1 MTMRTTI
8 EDTAKSVMNALTPGE
23 SRPDVLD
30 TLATEH
36 DEVQELL
43 GKLTQSDNAREQAV
57 LVTKIKKALI
67 PHSKAEE
74 AIVYD
79 AIIAL
84 KGEKPKVDGHEG
96 YTEHALASA
105 TLTQLDGLEPNT
117 PEFKAT
123 AKVLKEMLDHHIKE
137 EEDNVW
143 SDVKKNF
150 SADQRERMNRD
161 YLSAKQAVPVA

>member
-8 EDTAKSVMNALTPGE
+8 EDATKSVLNALTPGE

-30 TLATEH
+30 TLGAEH

-43 GKLTQSDNAREQAV
+43 GKLTESDNAREQTA
-57 LVTKIKKALI
+57 LVARIKKALI

-105 TLTQLDGLEPNT
+105 TLTQLDSLEPNT

-137 EEDNVW
+137 EENEVW

-150 SADQRERMNRD
+150 SAEQRERMNRD
-161 YLSAKQAVPVA
+161 YLVAKQAVPV